1 MRALSLVLVA
11 MLGVAA
17 LPAFAQA
24 PDSENGRYSFH
35 QVSEGMLRL
44 DTRTGHVSLCAKQA
58 SGYSCTAVPDD
69 RIAMESEISRL
80 QRENGALKK
89 EMLARGVPLPGGVS
103 GDQSTSSR
111 EFSLRMPLPSDAEID
126 RMMSVFEKMWRRLVD
141 MVKKDE
147 NKI

>member
-11 MLGVAA
+11 ALGVAA
-17 LPAFAQA
+17 LPALAQA

-35 QVSEGMLRL
+35 QVTEGMLRL
-44 DTRTGHVSLCAKQA
+44 DTRTGQVSLCAKQA
-58 SGYSCTAVPDD
+58 SSYNCTAVPDD
-69 RIAMESEISRL
+69 RTAMESEIARL
-80 QRENGALKK
+80 QRENGTLKK
-89 EMLARGVPLPGGVS
+89 ELLARNVPLPGGVT

-111 EFSLRMPLPSDAEID
+111 ELNLRMPLPSDAEID

-141 MVKKDE
+141 MVKREE